1 MKRHHSYEFFPEEE
15 EEDRWAI
22 IPQAQEGWSR
32 ITW

>member
-1 MKRHHSYEFFPEEE
+1 MKRHHSYEFFPEE